1 MKKAILFGAGNIGR
15 GFIGGLLSQSGYHVT
30 FADVNQEILDAINKE
45 QSYTIHI
52 CDAVC
57 SQQEITNISALHSAD
72 PALVDAIAQA
82 EIIATAVG
90 LTILPRIA
98 GTIAKGIVAR
108 KEAGCTQA
116 LNIIACENAI
126 RASSQL
132 KTAVYAHLDAAAAAY
147 ADEFVGFPDC
157 SVDRI
162 VPPVRNERLVD
173 VSVEAFY
180 EWNVEQ
186 ASFKG
191 EIPAITGMNLADNLM
206 AYIERKLFTL
216 NTGHAVTAY
225 LGHLKGYKTVQ
236 ESFRDP
242 AIQKFVRDT
251 MAESGRG
258 LSQKHG
264 FEEQAHMAY
273 IEKISK
279 RFQNE
284 YLVDEVDRVGRSPLR
299 KLAASDR
306 LAMPLMTAKGF
317 GLAYD
322 HLAVGMAAAML
333 YQNPADAESVELQQ
347 KIAEMGVVGAL
358 EAVSGITD
366 ATVLQQVHGAYLA
379 QQAMAVQ

>member
-15 GFIGGLLSQSGYHVT
+15 GFIGGLLAQSGYHVT
-30 FADVNQEILDAINKE
+30 FADVNQEILDALNASKG
-45 QSYTIHI
+45 YTIHI
-52 CDAVC
+52 CDVEQ
-57 SQQEITNISALHSAD
+57 SQQEITGVSAIHSAD
-72 PALVDAIAQA
+72 PALVDEIAQA
-82 EIIATAVG
+82 EVIATAVG

-98 GTIAKGIVAR
+98 GTIAKGIAQR
-108 KEAGCTQA
+108 QAAGSTQH

-126 RASSQL
+126 RASTQL
-132 KTAVYAHLDAAAAAY
+132 KAAVYTHLDEAGTAY
-147 ADEFVGFPDC
+147 AEEFVGFPDC

-225 LGHLKGYKTVQ
+225 LGSLKGYKTVQ
-236 ESFRDP
+236 ESFQDE
-242 AIQKFVRDT
+242 AIQAFVRQT

-264 FEEQAHMAY
+264 FDFEAHLAY
-273 IEKISK
+273 IDKISK
-279 RFQNE
+279 RFQNQ

-299 KLAASDR
+299 KLAPSDR

-317 GLAYD
+317 GLPYS
-322 HLAVGMAAAML
+322 HLAVGMAAALL
-333 YQNPADAESVELQQ
+333 YNNPADQESVDLQQ
-347 KIAEMGVVGAL
+347 KIQSLGVIPAL
-358 EAVSGITD
+358 TEISGID
-366 ATVLQQVHGAYLA
+366 DQAVLNQVYSAYLA
-379 QQAMAVQ
+379 LQAVKKI

>member
-15 GFIGGLLSQSGYHVT
+15 GFIGGLLAQSGYHVT
-30 FADVNQEILDAINKE
+30 FADVNQEILDALNASKG
-45 QSYTIHI
+45 YTIHI
-52 CDAVC
+52 CDVEC
-57 SQQEITNISALHSAD
+57 RQEVIENVSALHSAD
-72 PALVDAIAQA
+72 PALVGEIAQA

-98 GTIAKGIVAR
+98 GTIAKGIAQR
-108 KEAGCTQA
+108 QAEGSTQP

-132 KTAVYAHLDAAAAAY
+132 RDAVYTHLDEAGLAY
-147 ADEFVGFPDC
+147 ADQYVGFPDC

-191 EIPAITGMNLADNLM
+191 EIPAIAGMNLADNLM

-225 LGHLKGYKTVQ
+225 LGYLKGYETVQ
-236 ESFRDP
+236 ESFKDP
-242 AIQKFVRDT
+242 AIQSFVRQT

-264 FEEQAHMAY
+264 FDFQAHLAY

-284 YLVDEVDRVGRSPLR
+284 YLVDEVVRVGRSPLR
-299 KLAASDR
+299 KLAPSDR

-317 GLAYD
+317 GLPYG
-322 HLAVGMAAAML
+322 HLAVGMAAALL
-333 YQNPADAESVELQQ
+333 YKNPADEESVALQQ
-347 KIAEMGVVGAL
+347 RIDAEGLIPAL
-358 EAVSGITD
+358 TAISGITD
-366 ATVLQQVHGAYLA
+366 AEVLAKVESAYLA
-379 QQAMAVQ
+379 LQPMTK